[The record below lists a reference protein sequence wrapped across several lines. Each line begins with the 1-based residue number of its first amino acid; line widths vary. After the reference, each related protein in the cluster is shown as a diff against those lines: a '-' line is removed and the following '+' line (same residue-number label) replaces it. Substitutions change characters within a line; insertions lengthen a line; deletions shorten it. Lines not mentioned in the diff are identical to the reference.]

1 MKTNFENIGGSYSQ
15 QGDYLLPTL
24 TLPDEN
30 QRQISVW
37 AMRHRRYL
45 KSSHRVLYYNLLTS
59 GKLYNYLADV
69 EFQAENLFEQT
80 IKSLAEQE
88 QVTEKLKAENMM
100 LWVQKMNNIRN
111 RAMEIVN
118 AELIYTVSTQQRQ
131 GTIPA
136 TFIIGQL
143 TCCKNFNLK
152 VIYLHVFYIDH

>member
-1 MKTNFENIGGSYSQ
+1 MPS
-15 QGDYLLPTL
+15 L

-37 AMRHRRYL
+37 AIMHRRHL

-59 GKLYNYLADV
+59 GKLYNYLADA
-69 EFQAENLFEQT
+69 ERQAKNLFEQT

-111 RAMEIVN
+111 RATEIVN
-118 AELIYTVSTQQRQ
+118 EQ
-131 GTIPA
+131 
-136 TFIIGQL
+136 
-143 TCCKNFNLK
+143 
-152 VIYLHVFYIDH
+152 VIYKGEKGTTYGENFRMLCLNFICEIRIYNLSEQTIWLSKR

>member
-1 MKTNFENIGGSYSQ
+1 MKTIFENINGSYTQ
-15 QGDYLLPTL
+15 QGDYLLPNL

-30 QRQISVW
+30 QRQIGVW

-69 EFQAENLFEQT
+69 DKRAQILFNRT
-80 IKSLAEQE
+80 VKLLAEQE

-111 RAMEIVN
+111 RATEIVN
-118 AELIYTVSTQQRQ
+118 EQ
-131 GTIPA
+131 
-136 TFIIGQL
+136 
-143 TCCKNFNLK
+143 
-152 VIYLHVFYIDH
+152 VIYR